1 MESAVPAGPP
11 SLGLGGPEKLVGK
24 DDAELLPRDLA
35 VRVAADDRA
44 ILRSG
49 EPLIDS
55 ELSVTGRSSSAI
67 VVYRVAH
74 PVDQHRRSSLQVLGQ
89 QQAGP
94 PPVTPICATRVPKA
108 SRAKTTSAPMTPL

>member
-1 MESAVPAGPP
+1 MESAAPAGPP

-49 EPLIDS
+49 EPLIR
-55 ELSVTGRSSSAI
+55 L
-67 VVYRVAH
+67 
-74 PVDQHRRSSLQVLGQ
+74 
-89 QQAGP
+89 
-94 PPVTPICATRVPKA
+94 
-108 SRAKTTSAPMTPL
+108 